1 MENNEKKINKQNN
14 HGCLWAY
21 GAFGLILIVALI
33 GFQKNDKGSTP
44 FFGLEDQRT
53 ELEGDLDFIVYSRK
67 NKDDKKIVDRWTDKV
82 ILDGL
87 SWISQNDGDSLIAY
101 AQKNRRGYL
110 NLRSRKAT
118 LLDEKYV
125 KIYLFREGRALAESL
140 DSLYVLD
147 TQMKEVARYKKT
159 DERDTEV
166 NYYHKGHLPMI
177 GENGKLGLVDTCGV
191 WAIEPQYDKVSWA
204 LDEFWLGITN
214 PMMVDEVTGK
224 ETAPHR
230 IMMDSH
236 LRTVMEGDWTYLMVT
251 KDGYVTVADQNH
263 WQWHYDLSGNVIDDF
278 VCKDIQ
284 QMTFTTGEKKWIKES
299 NGGESYD
306 SRQVDVEETATLLKY
321 ITSEDWEGLMT
332 KEGRIVTPPVFWSIT
347 AISKNLYLCKYDTSS
362 EHGILL
368 NEKGERITVNGKN
381 RNK

>member
-1 MENNEKKINKQNN
+1 METDEKKTNKRNN
-14 HGCLWAY
+14 RGCLWAFNIF
-21 GAFGLILIVALI
+21 AIILLIAWII
-33 GFQKNDKGSTP
+33 FMMSDKGTSSSSRH
-44 FFGLEDQRT
+44 DVQRT
-53 ELEGDLDFIVYSRK
+53 ELEGDLDYIVNNHK
-67 NKDDKKIVDRWTDKV
+67 NKDERMIVDRWTDKV
-82 ILDGL
+82 ILDNL
-87 SWISQNDGDSLIAY
+87 SWISQNEGDSLIAY
-101 AQKNRRGYL
+101 AQKNRRGYM

-125 KIYLFREGRALAESL
+125 KIYLFSEGRALAESL

-147 TQMKEVARYKKT
+147 TQMHEVARYKKT

-166 NYYHKGHLPMI
+166 NYFHKGYLPMI

-214 PMMVDEVTGK
+214 PVMVDEETGK

-236 LRTVMEGDWTYLMVT
+236 LRPVMEGDWTYLMVT

-263 WQWHYDLSGNVIDDF
+263 WQWHYDLNGNVIDDF

-284 QMTFTTGEKKWIKES
+284 QMTFTTGEKKWLRDS
-299 NGGESYD
+299 NGGMEYD
-306 SRQVDVEETATLLKY
+306 VKQADVEETATLLKY
-321 ITSEDWEGLMT
+321 ITSEEWEGLMT
-332 KEGRIVTPPVFWSIT
+332 KEGRIVTPPLFWSIT

-368 NEKGERITVNGKN
+368 NEKGERVSRGK
-381 RNK
+381 

>member
-1 MENNEKKINKQNN
+1 MENIEKKSDRKNN
-14 HGCLWAY
+14 HGCLWAF
-21 GAFGLILIVALI
+21 GAFGLILIVSVVCMNLS
-33 GFQKNDKGSTP
+33 DKGSASS
-44 FFGLEDQRT
+44 GSADYRT
-53 ELEGDLDFIVYSRK
+53 ELDGDLDYVEYSHQ
-67 NKDDKKIVDRWTDKV
+67 NKDERKIVDRWTNKV
-82 ILDGL
+82 VLDNL
-87 SWISQNDGDSLIAY
+87 TWISHNEGDSLIAY
-101 AQKNRRGYL
+101 AQKSRRGYL
-110 NLRSRKAT
+110 NVRSRKAT
-118 LLDEKYV
+118 LLDEKFV
-125 KIYLFREGRALAESL
+125 KIYLYREGRALAESL

-147 TQMKEVARYKKT
+147 TRMREVSGYKKT

-166 NYYHKGHLPMI
+166 NYYHKGYLPMI

-214 PMMVDEVTGK
+214 PVMVDEVTGK

-251 KDGYVTVADQNH
+251 KDGYVTVADRNH
-263 WQWHYDLSGNVIDDF
+263 WQWHYDLNGNVIDDF

-284 QMTFTTGEKKWIKES
+284 QMTFTTGEKKWLRDP
-299 NGGESYD
+299 NGVMEYD
-306 SRQVDVEETATLLKY
+306 VRQVDVEETATLLKY
-321 ITSEDWEGLMT
+321 VTSEDWEGLMT
-332 KEGRIVTPPVFWSIT
+332 QEGRIVTPPVFWQIT

-368 NEKGERITVNGKN
+368 NEKGERVSIDGKY
-381 RNK
+381 RMK

>member
-1 MENNEKKINKQNN
+1 MENSEKKSDRKNN
-14 HGCLWAY
+14 HGCLWAF
-21 GAFGLILIVALI
+21 GAFGLILIVSVVCMNLS
-33 GFQKNDKGSTP
+33 DKGSASS
-44 FFGLEDQRT
+44 GRADYCT
-53 ELEGDLDFIVYSRK
+53 ELDGDLDYVEYSHQ
-67 NKDDKKIVDRWTDKV
+67 NKDERKIVDRWTNKV
-82 ILDGL
+82 VLDNL
-87 SWISQNDGDSLIAY
+87 TWISHNEGDSLIAY

-110 NLRSRKAT
+110 NVRSRKAT
-118 LLDEKYV
+118 LLDEKFV
-125 KIYLFREGRALAESL
+125 KIYLYREGRALAESL

-147 TQMKEVARYKKT
+147 TRMREVSGYKKT

-166 NYYHKGHLPMI
+166 NYYHKGYLPMI

-204 LDEFWLGITN
+204 LDQFWLGITN
-214 PMMVDEVTGK
+214 PVMVDEVTGK

-251 KDGYVTVADQNH
+251 KDGYVTVADRNH
-263 WQWHYDLSGNVIDDF
+263 WQWHYDLNGNVIDDF

-284 QMTFTTGEKKWIKES
+284 QMTFNTGEKKWLRDP
-299 NGGESYD
+299 NGVMEYD
-306 SRQVDVEETATLLKY
+306 VRQVDVEETATLLKY
-321 ITSEDWEGLMT
+321 VTSEDWEGLMT
-332 KEGRIVTPPVFWSIT
+332 QEGRIVTPPVFWQIT

-368 NEKGERITVNGKN
+368 NEKGERVSIDGKY
-381 RNK
+381 RMK

>member
-1 MENNEKKINKQNN
+1 MENIEKKSDRKNN
-14 HGCLWAY
+14 HGCLWAF
-21 GAFGLILIVALI
+21 GAFGLILIVSVVCMNLS
-33 GFQKNDKGSTP
+33 DKGSASS
-44 FFGLEDQRT
+44 GRADYRT
-53 ELEGDLDFIVYSRK
+53 ELDGDLDYVEYSHQ
-67 NKDDKKIVDRWTDKV
+67 NKDERKIVDRWTNKV
-82 ILDGL
+82 VLDNL
-87 SWISQNDGDSLIAY
+87 TWISHNEGDSLIAY

-110 NLRSRKAT
+110 NVRSRKAT
-118 LLDEKYV
+118 LLDEKFV
-125 KIYLFREGRALAESL
+125 KIYLYREGRALAESL

-147 TQMKEVARYKKT
+147 TRMREVSGYKKT

-166 NYYHKGHLPMI
+166 NYYHKGYLPMI

-214 PMMVDEVTGK
+214 PVMVDEVTGK

-251 KDGYVTVADQNH
+251 KDGYVTVADRNH
-263 WQWHYDLSGNVIDDF
+263 WQWHYDLNGNVIDDF

-284 QMTFTTGEKKWIKES
+284 QMTFTTGEKKWLRDP
-299 NGGESYD
+299 NGVMEYD
-306 SRQVDVEETATLLKY
+306 VRQVDVEETATLLKY
-321 ITSEDWEGLMT
+321 VTSEDWEGLMT
-332 KEGRIVTPPVFWSIT
+332 QEGRIVTPPVFWQIT

-368 NEKGERITVNGKN
+368 NEKGERVSIDGKY
-381 RNK
+381 RMK

>member
-1 MENNEKKINKQNN
+1 MENIEKKSDRKNN
-14 HGCLWAY
+14 HGCLWAF
-21 GAFGLILIVALI
+21 GAFGLILIVSVVCMNLS
-33 GFQKNDKGSTP
+33 DKGSASS
-44 FFGLEDQRT
+44 GRADYRT
-53 ELEGDLDFIVYSRK
+53 ELDGDLDYVEYSHQ
-67 NKDDKKIVDRWTDKV
+67 NKDERKIVDRWTNKV
-82 ILDGL
+82 VLDNL
-87 SWISQNDGDSLIAY
+87 TWISHNEGDSLIAY

-118 LLDEKYV
+118 LLDEKFV
-125 KIYLFREGRALAESL
+125 KIYLYREGRALAESL

-147 TQMKEVARYKKT
+147 TRMREVSGYKKT

-166 NYYHKGHLPMI
+166 NYYHKGYLPMI

-214 PMMVDEVTGK
+214 PVMVDEVTGK

-251 KDGYVTVADQNH
+251 KDGYVTVADRNH
-263 WQWHYDLSGNVIDDF
+263 WQWHYDLNGNVIDDF

-284 QMTFTTGEKKWIKES
+284 QMTFTTGEKKWLRDP
-299 NGGESYD
+299 NGVMEYD
-306 SRQVDVEETATLLKY
+306 VRQVDVEETATLLKY
-321 ITSEDWEGLMT
+321 VTSEDWEGLMT
-332 KEGRIVTPPVFWSIT
+332 QEGRIVTPPVFWQIT

-368 NEKGERITVNGKN
+368 NEKGERVSIDGKY
-381 RNK
+381 RMK

>member
-1 MENNEKKINKQNN
+1 MENIEKKSDRKNN
-14 HGCLWAY
+14 HGCLWAF
-21 GAFGLILIVALI
+21 GAFGLILIVSVVCMNL
-33 GFQKNDKGSTP
+33 NDKGSASS
-44 FFGLEDQRT
+44 GRADYRT
-53 ELEGDLDFIVYSRK
+53 ELDGDLDYVEYSHQ
-67 NKDDKKIVDRWTDKV
+67 NKDERKIVDRWTNKV
-82 ILDGL
+82 VLDNL
-87 SWISQNDGDSLIAY
+87 TWISHNEGDSLIAY

-110 NLRSRKAT
+110 NVRSRKAT
-118 LLDEKYV
+118 LLDEKFV
-125 KIYLFREGRALAESL
+125 KIYLYREGRALAESL

-147 TQMKEVARYKKT
+147 TRMREVSGYKKT

-166 NYYHKGHLPMI
+166 NYYHKGYLPMI

-214 PMMVDEVTGK
+214 PVMVDEVTGK

-251 KDGYVTVADQNH
+251 KDGYVTVADRNH
-263 WQWHYDLSGNVIDDF
+263 WQWHYDLNGNVIDDF

-284 QMTFTTGEKKWIKES
+284 QMTFTTGEKKWLRDP
-299 NGGESYD
+299 NGVMEYD
-306 SRQVDVEETATLLKY
+306 VRQVDVEETATLLKY
-321 ITSEDWEGLMT
+321 VTSEDWEGLMT
-332 KEGRIVTPPVFWSIT
+332 QEGRIVTPPVFWQIT

-368 NEKGERITVNGKN
+368 NEKGERVSIDGKY
-381 RNK
+381 RMK